1 MTLVGVKGTG
11 FVAGSGDHQL
21 MSEVSAIRTC
31 FCCGQSYLTGVSE
44 TDMVREMSYQ
54 SIQVGSGYF
63 YPTWFPKNCP
73 SHFTQTSHC
82 LIYSFPLLPRLHL
95 QSSGLCT
102 FSVCS
107 QIKS

>member
-44 TDMVREMSYQ
+44 TDMVREMS
-54 SIQVGSGYF
+54 
-63 YPTWFPKNCP
+63 
-73 SHFTQTSHC
+73 H
-82 LIYSFPLLPRLHL
+82 
-95 QSSGLCT
+95 
-102 FSVCS
+102 
-107 QIKS
+107 